1 MNVNE
6 RSGPV
11 ASEFGISWS
20 FSGGG
25 GSAIYAGT
33 PVFVAAEPRISG
45 GSPRIYSGEER
56 LSAPIKRSQPPC
68 ALALGTS

>member
-6 RSGPV
+6 RSRRPV
-11 ASEFGISWS
+11 SEFVISWS

-25 GSAIYAGT
+25 DLRSLRGDRA
-33 PVFVAAEPRISG
+33 FVAAEPRKHG
-45 GSPRIYSGEER
+45 GSPCIHAGEER
-56 LSAPIKRSQPPC
+56 FSAPKKRRQKRC